1 MVTTM
6 HSNTAAPNT
15 LFEWTGRYQHSSF
28 ATPGSLPGTEG
39 QRSKEGKD
47 EGFGKNPMSIALTK
61 VCAS

>member
-1 MVTTM
+1 MVTTT

-15 LFEWTGRYQHSSF
+15 LFEWTGRNQHSSF
-28 ATPGSLPGTEG
+28 GTPSFLPGTEG

-47 EGFGKNPMSIALTK
+47 EGFGKKPMSIAPTK